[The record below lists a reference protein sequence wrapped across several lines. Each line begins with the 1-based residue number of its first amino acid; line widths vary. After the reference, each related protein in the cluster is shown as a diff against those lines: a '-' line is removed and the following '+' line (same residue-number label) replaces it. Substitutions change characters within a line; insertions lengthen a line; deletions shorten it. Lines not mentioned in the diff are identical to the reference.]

1 MKVLKGFNL
10 SVNSGQTLALVGP
23 SGCGKSTVTQLLQRF
38 YDPPQGKVC
47 KNVMCTYDIDYCVR
61 TCVYVYVRM
70 PACACARWRKKLLKV
85 LIKFLIYV
93 LQNLNFHE
101 EP

>member
-47 KNVMCTYDIDYCVR
+47 KNVMCMYNIDYCVR
-61 TCVYVYVRM
+61 TCVYVYVHTLVEE
-70 PACACARWRKKLLKV
+70 ATESAYKIFDLS
-85 LIKFLIYV
+85 ITKFE
-93 LQNLNFHE
+93 F
-101 EP
+101 P